1 MLAQDPARRQ
11 SVGRAAACAGCRVNS
26 RPDASWAESGLTR
39 WTAGGGLTRWTAG
52 ASGRGLGV
60 ASSRGAG
67 GRGGGTR
74 GGAGGGG
81 GGGGGRAGR
90 ASVVHGLAGGR
101 RGRRHKCRANGRIT
115 NRARRG
121 KCRPACA
128 TPSRFF
134 PPKF

>member
-67 GRGGGTR
+67 G
-74 GGAGGGG
+74 GG
-81 GGGGGRAGR
+81 GGGGGRGGGAG
-90 ASVVHGLAGGR
+90 VVRGLAGGR

-134 PPKF
+134 PPESCWKNDVVG

>member
-39 WTAGGGLTRWTAG
+39 WTAGGGLARWTAG
-52 ASGRGLGV
+52 GPGRGLGV
-60 ASSRGAG
+60 APSRGAG
-67 GRGGGTR
+67 GGGV
-74 GGAGGGG
+74 GGGG
-81 GGGGGRAGR
+81 GAGR

-121 KCRPACA
+121 KCRAA
-128 TPSRFF
+128 RAAPSRFF
-134 PPKF
+134 PQQILGDGVDGGGGG